1 MKKLTSSTKY
11 EIFDGE
17 AIIYARAKGSNQF
30 TAAFKCNPATIN
42 YIKEHG
48 LRAALDKSL
57 LCKA

>member
-1 MKKLTSSTKY
+1 MKKLTSNTKY

-17 AIIYARAKGSNQF
+17 AIIYARAKGSNKF
-30 TAAFKCNPATIN
+30 TAAFKCNPAAIH

-48 LRAALDKSL
+48 LKAALNKSL